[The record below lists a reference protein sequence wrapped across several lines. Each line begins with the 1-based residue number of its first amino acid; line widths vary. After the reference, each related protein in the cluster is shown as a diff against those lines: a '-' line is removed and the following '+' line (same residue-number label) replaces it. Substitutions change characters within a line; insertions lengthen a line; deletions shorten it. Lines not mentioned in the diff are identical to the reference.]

1 MLDDERDCCGLGMDV
16 PRGIA
21 FKGWKQKEAP
31 HIVYMYKH

>member
-21 FKGWKQKEAP
+21 FKGNKKRH
-31 HIVYMYKH
+31 HIYMCKH